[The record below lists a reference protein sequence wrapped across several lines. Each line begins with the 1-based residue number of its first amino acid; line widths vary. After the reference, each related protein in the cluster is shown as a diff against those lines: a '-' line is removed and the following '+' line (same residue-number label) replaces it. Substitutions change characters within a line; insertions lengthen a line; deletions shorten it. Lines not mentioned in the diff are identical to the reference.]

1 MSIDLK
7 APAIFTFYDITVNYF
22 AKKDY
27 LEKFFIEEDK
37 ANNIHMTKNWILILI
52 SKFLLIIFRQ
62 NNFFFVL
69 YLVCKVRNNTK
80 MVKEKLKVRADD
92 VLHRNFSLI
101 EFIASFASF
110 H

>member
-1 MSIDLK
+1 MFIDLK
-7 APAIFTFYDITVNYF
+7 APAILTFYDITVNYF

-80 MVKEKLKVRADD
+80 MVKEM
-92 VLHRNFSLI
+92 
-101 EFIASFASF
+101 IACTSELVIKR
-110 H
+110 